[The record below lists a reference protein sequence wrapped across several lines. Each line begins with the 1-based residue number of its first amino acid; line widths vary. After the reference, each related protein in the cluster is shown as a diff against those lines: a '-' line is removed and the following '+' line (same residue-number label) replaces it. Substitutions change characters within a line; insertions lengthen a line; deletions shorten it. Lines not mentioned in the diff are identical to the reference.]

1 MNTNTYI
8 ETLVFLHVLRS
19 KELSLQFKP
28 VYFSNDKF
36 KELFNIIQP
45 FIKEYQQEPTEE
57 QVNMLIQRAGQA
69 DTFSPDIIHSIW
81 ENKQHLASYAASW
94 LDETAKNLGEY
105 NNFIYSLNKVVTY
118 TQLERSTLNIED
130 AHKFVEQAKSIFT
143 TNANFTINESAGHD
157 FMDAAEHRLTLV
169 NHKSTGYKFLND
181 AFGGGYAPKT
191 LIVLMAQPKAGKSL
205 WLSNLAAMAFFS
217 GLNVCYIT
225 LELSAGKVIQRIGAN
240 ILNIPISEYG
250 NYVNDQNLMQQKL
263 REVYTDPR
271 CLSVPGTLV
280 VEEYPTSTA
289 TAYDIERFVLH
300 SEELRSTP
308 DKEFKYDII
317 YVDYLNIMADAR
329 HGNSADTYIKIK
341 GICEDLRAFAMRS
354 NKCVVSVTQTNRSA
368 MDSSDMNMASL
379 SESSG
384 TAATADALIGIIRP
398 PLARQR
404 GEYFL
409 KNIAL
414 RDSAHTDEKKRF
426 LFSGDY
432 MRITETDDPVI
443 QEGID
448 LPAEYNVAANINKT
462 GNGGWSRKNNNQTQP
477 TVQQAPPQPQYA
489 PAPPVNA
496 PSLGATEINIKQN
509 DLFAM

>member
-19 KELSLQFKP
+19 KELSLQFKA

-57 QVNMLIQRAGQA
+57 QVNMLISRAGHA
-69 DTFSPDIIHSIW
+69 DVFTPDIIHSIW
-81 ENKQHLASYAASW
+81 ENKPHLNSYASTW
-94 LDETAKNLGEY
+94 LDETAKSLGEY
-105 NNFIYSLNKVVTY
+105 NNFIYSLNKVVAF
-118 TQLERSTLNIED
+118 TQLERTTLNLED
-130 AHKFVEQAKSIFT
+130 AHKFVEKAKTIFQ

-157 FMDAAEHRLTLV
+157 FMDASEHQLTLV

-181 AFGGGYAPKT
+181 ALGGGYAPKT

-225 LELSAGKVIQRIGAN
+225 LELSAGKVIQRIGSN
-240 ILNIPISEYG
+240 ILNIPISEYP
-250 NYVNDQNLMQQKL
+250 NYVKDQNLLQQKL
-263 REVYTDPR
+263 KEVRHDPR
-271 CLSVPGTLV
+271 CLSMPGTLV

-308 DKEFKYDII
+308 DFDFKYDII

-329 HGNSADTYIKIK
+329 YGNSAETYMKIK

-354 NKCVVSVTQTNRSA
+354 NKTVVSVTQTNRSA

-443 QEGID
+443 QEGVD
-448 LPAEYNVAANINKT
+448 LPSEYNLGANINKT
-462 GNGGWSRKNNNQTQP
+462 GNGGWGNRRSNSET
-477 TVQQAPPQPQYA
+477 TSQQQPQMQV
-489 PAPPVNA
+489 PPPPVSS
-496 PSLGATEINIKQN
+496 PDLGLTEINLKQN
-509 DLFAM
+509 DLFAI